1 MKKFLTMVVTVL
13 VILTFLTGLYSA
25 KNIGAANAQTLQVNE
40 EEVIDSA
47 IEDISQ
53 KLIRFHVIAN
63 SDEEK
68 DQALKL
74 KVRDEVLKYI
84 QPMLKDSKDIDN
96 SREILKRENENIL
109 NIARNVIKENGYS
122 YEVDSTLSREY
133 FPVKTYGNITLPQ
146 GEYEAYRILIG
157 SGEGKNWWCVMFPPI
172 CFVDVT
178 KGAVAYEETEKE
190 MKEVLSEDEYKMV
203 DNKVSEQKKNST
215 EQKKSTTVSKESN
228 KSTSKKPSKST
239 SKNNTTEKS
248 NSKKTFSSLEQL
260 WYSYIMSST
269 IDLSSELNLLLFL
282 PNFLKFTH
290 LPITMSSKISF
301 IFTNINH
308 LKLYIDNS

>member
-1 MKKFLTMVVTVL
+1 MKKLLSMGAMVL
-13 VILTFLTGLYSA
+13 VILTFLTGFYSSRTVGSSV
-25 KNIGAANAQTLQVNE
+25 KTIGTASAQTLKVKE
-40 EEVIDSA
+40 ETNLTVE
-47 IEDISQ
+47 EISE

-84 QPMLKDSKDIDN
+84 QPLLKESKDIDN
-96 SREILKRENENIL
+96 SREILKKENGNIL
-109 NIARNVIKENGYS
+109 KIAKAVIEENGYS

-190 MKEVLSEDEYKMV
+190 MKEVLSDEEYNLVNNKASEESKKNKDSKTV
-203 DNKVSEQKKNST
+203 DNSKAKA
-215 EQKKSTTVSKESN
+215 VSKESN
-228 KSTSKKPSKST
+228 KAASKKSNTTAAKNSNNT
-239 SKNNTTEKS
+239 KKNNEEKS
-248 NSKKTFSSLEQL
+248 NSKDILGLEKEKMVDNTEDNNVIIKFKIGEILKSLVE
-260 WYSYIMSST
+260 
-269 IDLSSELNLLLFL
+269 
-282 PNFLKFTH
+282 
-290 LPITMSSKISF
+290 
-301 IFTNINH
+301 
-308 LKLYIDNS
+308 

>member
-25 KNIGAANAQTLQVNE
+25 KNIGAANAQTLQINE
-40 EEVIDSA
+40 EEVVDST
-47 IEDISQ
+47 IEDISE

-109 NIARNVIKENGYS
+109 NIARTVIESNGYS
-122 YEVDSTLSREY
+122 YKVDSTLSREY

-203 DNKVSEQKKNST
+203 DNKVSEQKKNA
-215 EQKKSTTVSKESN
+215 TVSKESN
-228 KSTSKKPSKST
+228 KSTAKKSSNST
-239 SKNNTTEKS
+239 AKKNTAEKEKNNL
-248 NSKKTFSSLEQL
+248 NKTLSLEKEK
-260 WYSYIMSST
+260 IVDNT
-269 IDLSSELNLLLFL
+269 EDNNIVIKFKIGEI
-282 PNFLKFTH
+282 LKD
-290 LPITMSSKISF
+290 I
-301 IFTNINH
+301 IN
-308 LKLYIDNS
+308 

>member
-1 MKKFLTMVVTVL
+1 MKKLLSMGVMVL
-13 VILTFLTGLYSA
+13 VILTFLTGFYSSRTVGSSV
-25 KNIGAANAQTLQVNE
+25 KTIGTASAQTLKVKE
-40 EEVIDSA
+40 ETNLTVE
-47 IEDISQ
+47 EISE

-84 QPMLKDSKDIDN
+84 QPLLKESKDIDN
-96 SREILKRENENIL
+96 SREILKKENGNIL
-109 NIARNVIKENGYS
+109 KIAKAVIEENGYS

-190 MKEVLSEDEYKMV
+190 MKEVLNDEEYNMVNNKASEESEKNKDNKTV
-203 DNKVSEQKKNST
+203 DNSKAKV
-215 EQKKSTTVSKESN
+215 VSKESN
-228 KSTSKKPSKST
+228 KTASKKSNTTAAKNSNNKK
-239 SKNNTTEKS
+239 KNNEEKS
-248 NSKKTFSSLEQL
+248 NSKDILGLEKEKMVDNTEDNNVIIKFKIGEILKSLVE
-260 WYSYIMSST
+260 
-269 IDLSSELNLLLFL
+269 
-282 PNFLKFTH
+282 
-290 LPITMSSKISF
+290 
-301 IFTNINH
+301 
-308 LKLYIDNS
+308 

>member
-40 EEVIDSA
+40 EEVVDST

-96 SREILKRENENIL
+96 SREILEKENENIL
-109 NIARNVIKENGYS
+109 NIARTVIKENGYS

-203 DNKVSEQKKNST
+203 DNKVSEQKKN
-215 EQKKSTTVSKESN
+215 TTVSKESN
-228 KSTSKKPSKST
+228 KSTAKKPSNST
-239 SKNNTTEKS
+239 SKKNTTEKE
-248 NSKKTFSSLEQL
+248 KTNLNKTLSLEKEK
-260 WYSYIMSST
+260 IVDNT
-269 IDLSSELNLLLFL
+269 EDNNIVIKFKIGEI
-282 PNFLKFTH
+282 LKD
-290 LPITMSSKISF
+290 I
-301 IFTNINH
+301 IN
-308 LKLYIDNS
+308 

>member
-1 MKKFLTMVVTVL
+1 MKKLLSMGVMVL
-13 VILTFLTGLYSA
+13 VMLTFLTGFYSSRTVGSSV
-25 KNIGAANAQTLQVNE
+25 KTIGTASAQTLKVKE
-40 EEVIDSA
+40 EANLTVE
-47 IEDISQ
+47 EISE

-84 QPMLKDSKDIDN
+84 QPLLKESKDIDN
-96 SREILKRENENIL
+96 SREILKKENGNIL
-109 NIARNVIKENGYS
+109 KIAKAVIEENGYS

-190 MKEVLSEDEYKMV
+190 MKEVLSDEEYNMV
-203 DNKVSEQKKNST
+203 NNKASEENKKNKDNKTVENSKT
-215 EQKKSTTVSKESN
+215 SKENSKAKAASKESN
-228 KSTSKKPSKST
+228 KSTSKKSNTTAVKNSNNT
-239 SKNNTTEKS
+239 AKNNTEKS
-248 NSKKTFSSLEQL
+248 NSKDILGLEKEKMVDNTEDNNVIIKFKIGEILKSLVE
-260 WYSYIMSST
+260 
-269 IDLSSELNLLLFL
+269 
-282 PNFLKFTH
+282 
-290 LPITMSSKISF
+290 
-301 IFTNINH
+301 
-308 LKLYIDNS
+308 

>member
-40 EEVIDSA
+40 EEVVDSA

-68 DQALKL
+68 DQALKF

-248 NSKKTFSSLEQL
+248 NSKKTLGLE
-260 WYSYIMSST
+260 
-269 IDLSSELNLLLFL
+269 SEKIVDNTEDNNIVIRFKIGEI
-282 PNFLKFTH
+282 LKD
-290 LPITMSSKISF
+290 I
-301 IFTNINH
+301 IN
-308 LKLYIDNS
+308 